1 MRTFAVV
8 VGLMIGG
15 AAIAATG
22 QIQGTG
28 FVQGRVVDEAD
39 APVADVAVTVT
50 HADGATLTSKSD
62 AKGEWKVIGLGR
74 GQWEL
79 TFEKKGYT
87 PAKAKAFFE
96 SDATRVWPFTIK
108 LKPAK

>member
-1 MRTFAVV
+1 
-8 VGLMIGG
+8 MIGS
-15 AAIAATG
+15 AAIAAG
-22 QIQGTG
+22 QMQGTG

-39 APVADVAVTVT
+39 APVTDVTVTVT
-50 HADGATLTSKSD
+50 HSDGATLSAKSD

-96 SDATRVWPFTIK
+96 SDQTRVWPFTIK
-108 LKPAK
+108 LKAAK